1 MDLQNK
7 FDTTIDKV
15 VPTVKTYIGEKK
27 RGWLRTGLKV
37 AGSLLGGALLGGLG
51 YKASGDPNTLIGKY
65 AMSRN
70 PNVVSNPAMNLNQGA
85 ADNLYAGIDAGL

>member
-1 MDLQNK
+1 MDLYNK
-7 FDTTIDKV
+7 FESE
-15 VPTVKTYIGEKK
+15 VKSISPKRVIGEKK

-37 AGSLLGGALLGGLG
+37 AGGLLGGALLGGLG

-65 AMSRN
+65 AMSRGS
-70 PNVVSNPAMNLNQGA
+70 VVSNPAMNLNQGA

>member
-1 MDLQNK
+1 MDLYNK
-7 FDTTIDKV
+7 FENE
-15 VPTVKTYIGEKK
+15 VKSISPKRIIGEKK

-37 AGSLLGGALLGGLG
+37 AGGLLGGAVLGAIG

-65 AMSRN
+65 AMSRGGAM
-70 PNVVSNPAMNLNQGA
+70 VSNPSMNLNQGA

>member
-7 FDTTIDKV
+7 FDTTIDNI

-27 RGWLRTGLKV
+27 RSYWRTGLKL
-37 AGSLLGGALLGGLG
+37 AGGLLGGALLGGLG

-65 AMSRN
+65 AMSRGGAM
-70 PNVVSNPAMNLNQGA
+70 VSNPSMNLNQGA

>member
-1 MDLQNK
+1 LYNK
-7 FDTTIDKV
+7 FESE
-15 VPTVKTYIGEKK
+15 VKSISPKRVIGEKK

-37 AGSLLGGALLGGLG
+37 AGGLLGGALLGGLG

-65 AMSRN
+65 AMSRGS
-70 PNVVSNPAMNLNQGA
+70 VVSNPAMNLNQGA